1 MVVFGGQ
8 LQGRSVTGKAGDD
21 AAMLFC
27 KAGRV
32 KCLAKLPPPQAGIG
46 HDAGLFFDR
55 KSMYYGRQ
63 CTDGLFHAFIRR
75 SQLKSR
81 IEGFEVLTEFCSK
94 SKESI
99 RCGRERFRHGTPR

>member
-1 MVVFGGQ
+1 MIVLSGQ
-8 LQGRSVTGKAGDD
+8 LQGRSVTSEAGDD

-46 HDAGLFFDR
+46 HDASLFFGR

-63 CTDGLFHAFIRR
+63 CTNGLLHAFIRG
-75 SQLKSR
+75 SELKSR
-81 IEGFEVLTEFCSK
+81 IERFEVLTEFS
-94 SKESI
+94 SERKESI
-99 RCGRERFRHGTPR
+99 GGGGERFRHGI